1 MPAKIGCDAHKQFS
15 VFVTID
21 GKGKTS
27 PAVRVEHHRQ
37 QYVDFLHTLPA
48 GSEIALEATGHWYW
62 MVDEME
68 KAGHHPHLANPTEAK
83 KRMGKTNKTD
93 ALDAKG
99 LAILLHNG
107 TLPESWIPPG

>member
-37 QYVDFLHTLPA
+37 Q
-48 GSEIALEATGHWYW
+48 
-62 MVDEME
+62 
-68 KAGHHPHLANPTEAK
+68 
-83 KRMGKTNKTD
+83 
-93 ALDAKG
+93 
-99 LAILLHNG
+99 
-107 TLPESWIPPG
+107 